1 MKELGMLSWV
11 LTLFADGSIECHKC
25 GSRWL
30 GQTTRTDA
38 VHDRLCHWQTHWSAE
53 YMAVPIGFQGTQSP
67 IRHGYLELS
76 MAKKAVHKNPVQN
89 PYVFRSWPSRE
100 LHPPPTPSPYGAPSV
115 AMS

>member
-1 MKELGMLSWV
+1 MKELGTLLRV

-30 GQTTRTDA
+30 GQTIRTDA
-38 VHDRLCHWQTHWSAE
+38 VHDHLCHWQTHWSAE

-67 IRHGYLELS
+67 TRHGYLELS
-76 MAKKAVHKNPVQN
+76 MAKKAVQQKPHAK
-89 PYVFRSWPSRE
+89 
-100 LHPPPTPSPYGAPSV
+100 PPTYLGHDHWENPTLPPLSPDRALGV